1 MLQPLEVARV
11 FRACPESRFAFQSTA
26 ELVPLDP
33 LSGHRRASEALDFGA
48 AMRPRGFN
56 LFVLGEAEHLARQL
70 VLPYLE
76 ARAAEGKAPP
86 DCCYLHNFDD
96 PSTPRQLRLPAG
108 MGRVL
113 RGDIEQLVEEL
124 RVAIPAIFDS
134 DEYQNRLQELKQA
147 MGERQRDLI
156 EAVRREAREHDIVL
170 LSTPNGFSL
179 APAEGDGMMSP
190 EAYEKLPKDDRE
202 RIEGTVEILQRKLQQ
217 AIRQMP
223 RLAHEL
229 RQQIQILKEEM
240 LQSVIAAPLEE
251 LEDRYREQAGVIAHF
266 AAIREALLLH
276 LEAFLAEDPEI
287 PPEAIFSRCQLN
299 LLVDNGPCEG
309 APVVQV
315 GLPSHQHLVG
325 RIEHHVHQGTLL
337 TDFSLIRAGALHRAN
352 GGYLVLDAR
361 ALLQQP
367 GAWETL
373 KRALR
378 AGEIRTESL
387 EQAYG
392 LISTVTLEP
401 EPIPLEVKV
410 VLCGERHFYYL
421 LSEHDPEFL
430 ELFKVQADLDDELP
444 WHDAFLEEYARLI
457 ATLARA
463 AGLPPLDPSGV
474 AAVIERAARL
484 AGDQQRLM
492 AQARP
497 LDDLLA
503 EAAHW
508 AGDAAVIR
516 RAHVEQAVVQQR
528 RRAGRVYELSQER
541 IHRGTVMI
549 ATDGEVVGQVNG
561 LSVLQLGG
569 FAFGQPSRITAT
581 ARPGPGQVVDIE
593 REAKLGGRIHTKAV
607 MILSRWLADRYAPR
621 GALSLSASLAFEQS
635 YGGIEGDSAS
645 VAEACVLVSAIAGV
659 PLTQSLA
666 VTGSINQHGE
676 VQAVGGV
683 NEKVEGF
690 FAVCREAGLAG
701 QGVILPAAN
710 VPHLMLDGEVREALA
725 EGRFFLYAVG
735 HLDEALE
742 LLTGQVPGS
751 RGADGDFP
759 EGSLNA
765 RVVARLESFRLAL
778 KRQGKQGSAGTDEPG
793 KERNGGIEEAGKEG
807 DAHDD

>member
-1 MLQPLEVARV
+1 MLQPLEAGRV
-11 FRACPESRFAFQSTA
+11 YRTCPESRFEFRSTA

-56 LFVLGEAEHLARQL
+56 LFVLGEAEHLVQQL
-70 VLPYLE
+70 VLPYLQ
-76 ARAAEGKAPP
+76 ARSARGEVPP

-96 PSTPRQLRLPAG
+96 PSAPRRLLLPAG

-156 EAVRREAREHDIVL
+156 EAVRREAKEHDIVL
-170 LSTPNGFSL
+170 LSTPSGFSL

-190 EAYEKLPKDDRE
+190 EAYEKLPKEDRE
-202 RIEGTVEILQRKLQQ
+202 RLEGTVEILQRKLQQ

-229 RQQIQILKEEM
+229 RQQIQTLNEEM
-240 LQSVIAAPLEE
+240 LQSVIAAPMEE
-251 LEDRYREQAGVIAHF
+251 LEERYREQEGVIAHF

-276 LEAFLAEDPEI
+276 LEVFVEEDPEI

-315 GLPSHQHLVG
+315 DLPSHQHLVG

-401 EPIPLEVKV
+401 DPIPLEVKV
-410 VLCGERHFYYL
+410 VLCGERQFYYL

-444 WHDAFLEEYARLI
+444 WGDDSLDAYARLI
-457 ATLARA
+457 ATLAHEA
-463 AGLPPLDPSGV
+463 ELAPLAPSGV

-492 AQARP
+492 VQARP
-497 LDDLLA
+497 LNDLLA

-508 AGDAAVIR
+508 AGEAALITR
-516 RAHVEQAVVQQR
+516 EHVEQAVIQQR
-528 RRAGRVYELSQER
+528 RRAARIYELSQER

-549 ATDGEVVGQVNG
+549 ATQGAVVGQVNG

-581 ARPGPGQVVDIE
+581 ARPGAGQVVDIE

-607 MILSRWLADRYAPR
+607 MILSRWLANRYAPR

-659 PLTQSLA
+659 PLAQSLA

-710 VPHLMLDGEVREALA
+710 VPHLMLDAEVRQALA
-725 EGRFFLYAVG
+725 EGRFFVYAVTR
-735 HLDEALE
+735 LEEALE
-742 LLTGQVPGS
+742 LLTGLEPGEPDAE
-751 RGADGDFP
+751 GAFP
-759 EGSLNA
+759 EASLNA
-765 RVVARLESFRLAL
+765 RVVARLDDFRRAL
-778 KRQGKQGSAGTDEPG
+778 KRHDEESG
-793 KERNGGIEEAGKEG
+793 EGGEASGEKG
-807 DAHDD
+807 ADHDD

>member
-1 MLQPLEVARV
+1 MLQPLEAGRV
-11 FRACPESRFAFQSTA
+11 YRTCPESPFEFRSTA

-56 LFVLGEAEHLARQL
+56 LFVLGEAEHLTHQL
-70 VLPYLE
+70 VLPYLK
-76 ARAAEGKAPP
+76 ARSAWGEVPP

-96 PSTPRQLRLPAG
+96 PSAPRQLRLPAG

-156 EAVRREAREHDIVL
+156 EAVRREAKEHDIVL
-170 LSTPNGFSL
+170 LSTPSGFSL
-179 APAEGDGMMSP
+179 APADGDGMMSP
-190 EAYEKLPKDDRE
+190 EAYEKLPKEDRE
-202 RIEGTVEILQRKLQQ
+202 RLEGTVEILQRKLQQ

-229 RQQIQILKEEM
+229 RQQIQTLNEEM

-251 LEDRYREQAGVIAHF
+251 LEERYREQEGVIAHF

-276 LEAFLAEDPEI
+276 LEVFVEEDPEI

-309 APVVQV
+309 APVVQLD
-315 GLPSHQHLVG
+315 LPSHQHLVG

-401 EPIPLEVKV
+401 DPIPLEVKV
-410 VLCGERHFYYL
+410 VLCGERQFYYL

-444 WHDAFLEEYARLI
+444 WGDGSLDAYARLI
-457 ATLARA
+457 ATLAQEA
-463 AGLPPLDPSGV
+463 ELPPLAPSGV

-492 AQARP
+492 VQTRP
-497 LDDLLA
+497 LNDLLA

-508 AGDAAVIR
+508 AGEAPLITR
-516 RAHVEQAVVQQR
+516 EHVEQAVIQQR
-528 RRAGRVYELSQER
+528 RRAARIYELSQER

-549 ATDGEVVGQVNG
+549 ATQGAVVGQVNG
-561 LSVLQLGG
+561 LSVLELGG

-607 MILSRWLADRYAPR
+607 MILSRWLANRYAPR

-645 VAEACVLVSAIAGV
+645 VAEACVLVSAIARV
-659 PLTQSLA
+659 PLAQSLA

-710 VPHLMLDGEVREALA
+710 VPHLMLDAEVREALA
-725 EGRFFLYAVG
+725 EGRFFVYAVT

-742 LLTGQVPGS
+742 LLTGLEPGEPDAE
-751 RGADGDFP
+751 GGFP
-759 EGSLNA
+759 QASLNA
-765 RVVARLESFRLAL
+765 RVVARLDDFRRAL
-778 KRQGKQGSAGTDEPG
+778 KRHG
-793 KERNGGIEEAGKEG
+793 KEDGGGGEASGEEGPDHE
-807 DAHDD
+807 D

>member
-1 MLQPLEVARV
+1 MRQPLEAARV
-11 FRACPESRFAFQSTA
+11 YRTCPESRFEFRSTA

-33 LSGHRRASEALDFGA
+33 LSGHGRASEALDFGT

-56 LFVLGEAEHLARQL
+56 LFVLGEAEHLAHQL
-70 VLPYLE
+70 VLPYLQ
-76 ARAAEGKAPP
+76 ARSARGEVPP

-96 PSTPRQLRLPAG
+96 PSAPRRLCLPAG

-147 MGERQRDLI
+147 MSERQRDLI

-179 APAEGDGMMSP
+179 APAAGDGMMSP

-202 RIEGTVEILQRKLQQ
+202 RLEGTVEILQRKLQQ

-223 RLAHEL
+223 RLASEL
-229 RQQIQILKEEM
+229 RQQIQTLNEEM

-251 LEDRYREQAGVIAHF
+251 LEERYREQEGVVAHF

-309 APVVQV
+309 APVVQLD
-315 GLPSHQHLVG
+315 LPSHQHLVG

-430 ELFKVQADLDDELP
+430 ELFKVQADLDDELS
-444 WHDAFLEEYARLI
+444 WGDDSLDAYARLI
-457 ATLARA
+457 ATLAQEA
-463 AGLPPLDPSGV
+463 ELAPLAPSGV

-484 AGDQQRLM
+484 TGDQQRLM
-492 AQARP
+492 VQVRP
-497 LDDLLA
+497 LNDLLA

-508 AGDAAVIR
+508 AGEAPLITR
-516 RAHVEQAVVQQR
+516 EHVEQAVIQQR
-528 RRAGRVYELSQER
+528 RRAGRVYELSQQR

-549 ATDGEVVGQVNG
+549 ATDGAVVGQVNG
-561 LSVLQLGG
+561 LSVVQLGG
-569 FAFGQPSRITAT
+569 YAFGQPSRITAT

-607 MILSRWLADRYAPR
+607 MILSRWLANRYAPR

-645 VAEACVLVSAIAGV
+645 VAEACVLVSAIARV
-659 PLTQSLA
+659 PLAQSLA

-710 VPHLMLDGEVREALA
+710 VPNLMLDAEVRQALA
-725 EGRFFLYAVG
+725 EGRFFVYAVT

-742 LLTGQVPGS
+742 LLTGLEPGEPDAE
-751 RGADGDFP
+751 GAFP
-759 EGSLNA
+759 QASLNA
-765 RVVARLESFRLAL
+765 RVVARLDDFRRAL
-778 KRQGKQGSAGTDEPG
+778 KRHDEEGGGGGEASGDEGPG
-793 KERNGGIEEAGKEG
+793 HE
-807 DAHDD
+807 D